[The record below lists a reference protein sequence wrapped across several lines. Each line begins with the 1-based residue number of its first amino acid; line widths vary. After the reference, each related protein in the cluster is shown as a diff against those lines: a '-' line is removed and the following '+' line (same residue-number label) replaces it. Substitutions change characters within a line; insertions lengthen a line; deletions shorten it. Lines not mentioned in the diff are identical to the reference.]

1 MSGTRTRR
9 ANVPSS
15 QPNGALTDAELTAAL
30 ATDLDCTFER
40 LVLAYQRRL
49 YGFALRLCET
59 PQDAE
64 EVAQDAFV
72 RAYRALAAYP
82 PERVRT
88 LKLGAWLIQIALNV
102 VRNRAQKHRI
112 AAISL
117 DEPMEDAAPRDV
129 EGDAREQPEAVA
141 VSAELRRHLEKSL
154 LHLPDHW
161 RIPLVLRH
169 VEGFTYQ
176 EIAQL
181 LDQPPGTIKSAVHRG
196 TQMLRESLA
205 AERVEVW

>member
-1 MSGTRTRR
+1 MNGTRTRR
-9 ANVPSS
+9 ANVPSG
-15 QPNGALTDAELTAAL
+15 PANKALTDAELTAAL
-30 ATDLDCTFER
+30 AADLDRTFEQ

-49 YGFALRLCET
+49 YGFALRLCGS

-64 EVAQDAFV
+64 EVAQDSFV
-72 RAYRALAAYP
+72 RAYRALGAYP

-88 LKLGAWLIQIALNV
+88 LRLGAWLIQIALNV

-161 RIPLVLRH
+161 RIPVVLRH

>member
-1 MSGTRTRR
+1 MSGTRVRR
-9 ANVPSS
+9 ANVPVSVGE
-15 QPNGALTDAELTAAL
+15 PVLTDAELTMAL
-30 ATDLDCTFER
+30 AADLDSTFER
-40 LVLAYQRRL
+40 LVLTYQRRL
-49 YGFALRLCET
+49 FGFALRLCRS

-64 EVAQDAFV
+64 EIAQDAFV

-82 PERVRT
+82 PERVRL
-88 LKLGAWLIQIALNV
+88 LKLGPWLTRIALNV
-102 VRNRAQKHRI
+102 ALNRTQKHRL

-117 DEPMEDAAPRDV
+117 DEPAEDAAPREV
-129 EGDAREQPEAVA
+129 AEDARAQPEAMA
-141 VSAELRRHLEKSL
+141 VGAELRAQLETL
-154 LHLPDHW
+154 LRHLPDHW
-161 RIPLVLRH
+161 RIPVVLRH

-196 TQMLRESLA
+196 TTMLRESLA